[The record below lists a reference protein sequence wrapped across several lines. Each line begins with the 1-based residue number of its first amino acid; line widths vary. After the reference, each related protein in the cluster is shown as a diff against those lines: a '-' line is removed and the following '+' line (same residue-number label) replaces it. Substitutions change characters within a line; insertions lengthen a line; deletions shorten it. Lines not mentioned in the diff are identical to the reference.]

1 MQNSTQFI
9 LITLGFLLTL
19 VLAFYVNAFVGV
31 ALFAICVIFVALA
44 FMGDLWLNS
53 ENMKD

>member
-9 LITLGFLLTL
+9 LITLGFLLAPI
-19 VLAFYVNAFVGV
+19 LAFYVNAFVGLG
-31 ALFAICVIFVALA
+31 LFSICAIFVALA
-44 FMGDLWLNS
+44 FMGDLWLNN

>member
-9 LITLGFLLTL
+9 LITLGFLLTP
-19 VLAFYVNAFVGV
+19 VLAFYVNAFVGR
-31 ALFAICVIFVALA
+31 ALFAICAIFVALS
-44 FMGDLWLNS
+44 FMGDLWLSS